1 MVSNT
6 SFNSI
11 TSSDKQAVQSIGSSH
26 PNFVESN
33 DVERGERCICQLLSR
48 NDNSIPIKIEE
59 EILELSNRSS
69 SFNQGMKTVLK
80 GFVDEGRN

>member
-48 NDNSIPIKIEE
+48 NDNSIPIQIEE
-59 EILELSNRSS
+59 EIVDCEKWHQNYEIDPTSISS
-69 SFNQGMKTVLK
+69 QTYQK
-80 GFVDEGRN
+80 

>member
-26 PNFVESN
+26 PNIVESN

-48 NDNSIPIKIEE
+48 NDNSIPIQIEE
-59 EILELSNRSS
+59 EILELSDRSS
-69 SFNQGMKTVLK
+69 SF
-80 GFVDEGRN
+80 